1 MAISLKPKHLKRY
14 KDIALL
20 VFKYGRK
27 GLGSNGARRIL
38 VSRATSFRICCG
50 TALPRIYWSTALTCA

>member
-27 GLGSNGARRIL
+27 GLGSNVWLRR
-38 VSRATSFRICCG
+38 A
-50 TALPRIYWSTALTCA
+50 AAWH